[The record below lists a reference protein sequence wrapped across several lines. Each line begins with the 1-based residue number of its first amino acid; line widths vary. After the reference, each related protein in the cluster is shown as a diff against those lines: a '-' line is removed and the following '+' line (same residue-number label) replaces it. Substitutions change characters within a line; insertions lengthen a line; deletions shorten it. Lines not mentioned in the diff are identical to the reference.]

1 MTKIREPLTIEH
13 ILSEVLKKINADELK
28 QITGKSISH
37 FRKCSDPDDKDHN
50 LHFIDAIKLDL
61 ILQKN
66 QKGTPFLDNFE
77 TLLNEELKDINS
89 SDNIS
94 NTLINIG
101 GRIGDLMDVTNES
114 LDPKSH
120 SGEKI
125 SDIEKDKI
133 HKAIKEVEEKMAR
146 LKLSVK

>member
-1 MTKIREPLTIEH
+1 
-13 ILSEVLKKINADELK
+13 
-28 QITGKSISH
+28 
-37 FRKCSDPDDKDHN
+37 
-50 LHFIDAIKLDL
+50 
-61 ILQKN
+61 
-66 QKGTPFLDNFE
+66 
-77 TLLNEELKDINS
+77 
-89 SDNIS
+89 
-94 NTLINIG
+94 
-101 GRIGDLMDVTNES
+101 MDVTNES